1 MSKTIDEE
9 LYLEHRGTKEHSGR
23 YPWGSGANPYQRPYR
38 PVDHNPFLE
47 DKRSFYRAYRDM
59 REKGM
64 TEGQIAKFMDET
76 YFKGE
81 GKFKTTAL
89 RAWVTQGKE
98 ADMAANVSR
107 AMELKQKGMSTTAIG
122 REMGVNESVIRT
134 WLDPARKE
142 KLSSTR
148 NIANTLKVELEK
160 SESGILDV
168 GKANE
173 IALNCSKQKLDAAV
187 RLLEDEGYKKTYL
200 KVEQQGNLGNYTN
213 LQVLT
218 KDDMAWKDIYDNRDK
233 IALMSHFQSTDGG
246 KTIEEKLPPKSIS
259 SDRVKIIYAEDGGKE
274 ADGCMLIRPGVKD
287 LQLGNDQYMQV
298 RIAVDDTHY
307 LKGMAMYGKK
317 DQFPKGVDVI
327 FSTNKT
333 KDVPMMNPKDKDNQV
348 LKSLKDDPDMPFG
361 ANTKQIFYEDADG
374 KKQQS
379 CINKVNSDEDW
390 EIWSKNLASQFLG
403 KQPNQLARQ
412 QLGIAYDIKA
422 NEFDTIKNI
431 DNPTIKKK
439 LLEEFADECDSAATH
454 MKAAPLS
461 GQATHVI
468 LPLHNIKDNEI
479 YAPNYK
485 QGEEVVLVR
494 YPHTGPFES
503 PRLKVNNR
511 NVEGKE
517 MLGQAKHAVGINHNV
532 AEQLSGADF
541 DGDTVIVIPVRGQDI
556 KTQKPLAA
564 LKDFDH
570 QVQYKAYPGMPR
582 VGTEDSFNKGLE
594 MGKVSNLITD
604 MTVAGAPEADI
615 VKAVKHSMVI
625 IDAEKHNLNWKQ
637 SEKDNDIKYLKKKYQ
652 GGGGASTIL
661 SQATAPERV
670 GNRKEIYAVNQMTPA
685 EKKAY
690 DRGEKVYRTTYDF
703 YLKPSISY
711 KKMTDEQKDAFFKAK
726 SKYNKELEE
735 YKRIKAKDP
744 AAKIDRPSFPSE
756 VKGVKLKEVERQT
769 ELKRMATVKDARELI
784 SEHNTVMENIYAN
797 YANNMKQMALDAR
810 KEARATGNMTRDPV
824 AAKTY
829 AKEVE
834 SIKNKVKISQMNSPK
849 ERVAQAIADK
859 RMAIYIKENED
870 VTKEQLKKKRNKVLA
885 QARAE
890 MGTDRQRVTLTD
902 KEVEAIKNGAI
913 SNSLMIEVFNN
924 GDQDSLKKSFTP
936 NSKRG
941 MSTAQK
947 NRAKRLLK
955 TGYTQ
960 ADVAEALG
968 VSVSTIL
975 NNVEF

>member
-1 MSKTIDEE
+1 MDDDS
-9 LYLEHRGTKEHSGR
+9 LYLEHRGVKEKSGR
-23 YPWGSGANPYQRPYR
+23 YPWGSGVNPYQRPYR

-47 DKRSFYRAYRDM
+47 DKRSFYLAYRDM
-59 REKGM
+59 KDKGM
-64 TEGQIAKFMDET
+64 TESQIAKFVDET

-107 AMELKQKGMSTTAIG
+107 AMELKERGMSNVAIG
-122 REMGVNESVIRT
+122 EEMGYPESTIRT

-148 NIANTLKVELEK
+148 NIAEVLKKELEMTP
-160 SESGILDV
+160 SGILDV

-173 IALNCSKQKLDAAV
+173 NALNCSKQKLDAAV

-200 KVEQQGNLGNYTN
+200 QVEQQGNLGNYTS

-233 IALMSHFQSTDGG
+233 IGLLSHFQSTDGG
-246 KTIEEKLPPKSIS
+246 KTIDEKLPPKSIDS
-259 SDRVKIIYAEDGGKE
+259 SRIKVIYAEDGGKE

-287 LQLGNDQYMQV
+287 LELGNDQYMQV
-298 RIAVDDTHY
+298 RIAVDDTNY

-317 DQFPKGVDVI
+317 EQFPKGVDVI
-327 FSTNKT
+327 FNTNKS
-333 KDVPMMNPKDKDNQV
+333 KDTPMINVDDPDHQV

-361 ANTKQIFYEDADG
+361 ANTKQLFYTDKDG
-374 KKQQS
+374 NKVQS

-403 KQPNQLARQ
+403 KQPNQLAKQ

-422 NEFDTIKNI
+422 NEFDSIKKI

-468 LPLHNIKDNEI
+468 LPIHNIKDNEI

-517 MLGQAKHAVGINHNV
+517 MLGNAKHAVGINSNV

-541 DGDTVIVIPVRGQDI
+541 DGDTVIVIPVRGQNI
-556 KTQKPLAA
+556 KTRSRLDD

-570 QVQYKAYPGMPR
+570 QTQYAAYPGMPR
-582 VGTEDSFNKGLE
+582 VGKEDSFNRGLE

-604 MTVAGAPEADI
+604 MTVAGAPDSDLVPAI
-615 VKAVKHSMVI
+615 KHSMVV

-637 SEKDNDIKYLKKKYQ
+637 SEKDNNIKYLKQKYQ

-661 SQATAPERV
+661 SQATAPERI
-670 GNRKEIYAVNQMTPA
+670 GKRKEVVSYNMMTPA

-690 DRGEKVYRTTYDF
+690 DRGEKVYRSTHDY
-703 YLKPSISY
+703 YIQPKGGYS
-711 KKMTDEQKDAFFKAK
+711 KMTDAQKDAFFKVKKKYNEEIQEYQRVK
-726 SKYNKELEE
+726 SK
-735 YKRIKAKDP
+735 DP
-744 AAKIDRPSFPSE
+744 SAKIERPTFPKEVMGVKIEEKERQLE
-756 VKGVKLKEVERQT
+756 VK
-769 ELKRMATVKDARELI
+769 RMTTVKDAKDLI

-797 YANNMKQMALDAR
+797 YANSMKQMALDAR
-810 KEARATGNMTRDPV
+810 KESRATGNMHRDPV

-829 AKEVE
+829 EKEVE
-834 SIKNKVKISQMNSPK
+834 SIKNKVKISQMNAPK
-849 ERVAQAIADK
+849 ERLAQAIADK
-859 RMAIYIKENED
+859 KMQVYIKENPD
-870 VTKEQLKKKRNKVLA
+870 LTKEQIKKKRNKVLSE
-885 QARAE
+885 ARTKT
-890 MGTDRQRVTLTD
+890 GTNRERVTLTP
-902 KEVEAIKNGAI
+902 KEVEAIQNGAI

-924 GDQDSLKKSFTP
+924 GDQDSLKKAFTP
-936 NSKRG
+936 STKRG
-941 MSTAQK
+941 MTSAQK
-947 NRAKRLLK
+947 SRAKRLLK
-955 TGYTQ
+955 AGYTQ

>member
-1 MSKTIDEE
+1 MKDE
-9 LYLEHRGTKEHSGR
+9 LYLEHRGVKEKSGR
-23 YPWGSGANPYQRPYR
+23 FKWGSGENPYQRPYR
-38 PVDHNPFLE
+38 PVDHNPFLN
-47 DKRSFYRAYRDM
+47 DKRSFYLAYRDM
-59 REKGM
+59 HDKGM
-64 TEGQIAKFMDET
+64 SESQIAKFIDET

-107 AMELKQKGMSTTAIG
+107 AMELKSRGMSNVAIG
-122 REMGVNESVIRT
+122 EEMGYPESTIRT

-148 NIANTLKVELEK
+148 NIANVLKQELEMTD
-160 SESGILDV
+160 SGILDV

-200 KVEQQGNLGNYTN
+200 QVEQQGNLGNYTS

-218 KDDMAWKDIYDNRDK
+218 KDDMAWKDIYNNRDK
-233 IALMSHFQSTDGG
+233 IGLLSHFQSTDGG
-246 KTIEEKLPPKSIS
+246 KTIDEKLPPKSVD
-259 SDRVKIIYAEDGGKE
+259 SDRIKIIYAEDGGKE

-287 LQLGNDQYMQV
+287 LELGNDQYMQV
-298 RIAVDDTHY
+298 RIAVDDTNY
-307 LKGMAMYGKK
+307 LKGMAMYGKE
-317 DQFPKGVDVI
+317 DQFPKGVDII
-327 FSTNKT
+327 FNTNKS
-333 KDVPMMNPKDKDNQV
+333 KDTPMINLDDPDHQV

-361 ANTKQIFYEDADG
+361 ANTKQLYFTDKDG
-374 KKQQS
+374 NKTQS

-403 KQPNQLARQ
+403 KQPNQLAKQ

-422 NEFDTIKNI
+422 NEFETIKKI

-517 MLGQAKHAVGINHNV
+517 MLGNAKHAVGINSNV

-541 DGDTVIVIPVRGQDI
+541 DGDTVIVIPVRGQNI
-556 KTQKPLAA
+556 KTRSRLEE

-570 QVQYKAYPGMPR
+570 QKQYEAYPGMPR
-582 VGTEDSFNKGLE
+582 VGKEDSFNRGLE

-604 MTVAGAPEADI
+604 MTVAGAPDSDLVPAI
-615 VKAVKHSMVI
+615 KHSMVV

-637 SEKDNDIKYLKKKYQ
+637 SEKDNNIKYLKQKYQ

-661 SQATAPERV
+661 SQATAPERI
-670 GNRKEIYAVNQMTPA
+670 GKRKEIVSYNMMTP
-685 EKKAY
+685 EEQKAY
-690 DRGEKVYRTTYDF
+690 DRGEKVYRSVNEYYIQPKTKY
-703 YLKPSISY
+703 SM
-711 KKMTDEQKDAFFKAK
+711 MTDAQKDAFFKVK
-726 SKYNKELEE
+726 KQYNEELKE
-735 YKRIKAKDP
+735 YQKVKAKDP
-744 AAKIDRPSFPSE
+744 NAKIDRPSFPKEVMGVKIEEKERQIE
-756 VKGVKLKEVERQT
+756 VKKMSTK
-769 ELKRMATVKDARELI
+769 KDARELI

-810 KEARATGNMTRDPV
+810 KEARSTGNMHRDPV

-829 AKEVE
+829 SKEVE
-834 SIKNKVKISQMNSPK
+834 SIKNKVKLSQMNSPK
-849 ERVAQAIADK
+849 ERIAQAIADK
-859 RMAIYIKENED
+859 KMAIYIKENND
-870 VTKEQLKKKRNKVLA
+870 LTKEQIKKKRNKVLA
-885 QARAE
+885 EARTQT
-890 MGTDRQRVTLTD
+890 GTDRQRVTLTP
-902 KEVEAIKNGAI
+902 KEVEAVQNGAI
-913 SNSLMIEVFNN
+913 SNSLMLEVFNN
-924 GDQDSLKKSFTP
+924 GDQDSLKKAFTP
-936 NSKRG
+936 SSKRG
-941 MSTAQK
+941 MTSAQK
-947 NRAKRLLK
+947 SRAKRLLK
-955 TGYTQ
+955 AGYTQ

>member
-1 MSKTIDEE
+1 MDER
-9 LYLEHRGTKEHSGR
+9 LYLEHRGVKEKSGR
-23 YPWGSGANPYQRPYR
+23 YPWGSGVNPYQRPYR
-38 PVDHNPFLE
+38 PVDHNPFLN
-47 DKRSFYRAYRDM
+47 DKRSFYLAYRDM
-59 REKGM
+59 KEKGM
-64 TEGQIAKFMDET
+64 TEGQIAKFIDET

-107 AMELKQKGMSTTAIG
+107 AMELKQRGMSNVAIG
-122 REMGVNESVIRT
+122 EEMGYPESTIRT

-148 NIANTLKVELEK
+148 NIAEVLKKELEMT
-160 SESGILDV
+160 ESGILDV

-200 KVEQQGNLGNYTN
+200 QVEQQGNLGNYTS

-233 IALMSHFQSTDGG
+233 IGLLSHFQSTDGG
-246 KTIEEKLPPKSIS
+246 KTVKEKLPPKSIDS
-259 SDRVKIIYAEDGGKE
+259 SRIKIIYAEDGGKE

-287 LQLGNDQYMQV
+287 LELGNDQYMQV
-298 RIAVDDTHY
+298 RIAVDDTNY

-317 DQFPKGVDVI
+317 EQFPRGVDVI
-327 FSTNKT
+327 FNTNKS
-333 KDVPMMNPKDKDNQV
+333 KDTPMINLDDPDHQV

-361 ANTKQIFYEDADG
+361 ANTKQLFYKDKDG
-374 KKQQS
+374 NDVQS

-403 KQPNQLARQ
+403 KQPNQLAKQ

-422 NEFDTIKNI
+422 NEFEQIKAIN
-431 DNPTIKKK
+431 NPTIKKK

-468 LPLHNIKDNEI
+468 LPIHNIKDNEI

-517 MLGQAKHAVGINHNV
+517 MLGNAKHAVGINSNV

-541 DGDTVIVIPVRGQDI
+541 DGDTVIVIPVRGQNI
-556 KTQKPLAA
+556 KTRSRLEE

-570 QVQYKAYPGMPR
+570 QKQYEAYPGMPR
-582 VGTEDSFNKGLE
+582 VGKEDSFNRGLE

-604 MTVAGAPEADI
+604 MTVAGAPDSDLVPAI
-615 VKAVKHSMVI
+615 KHSMVV

-637 SEKDNDIKYLKKKYQ
+637 SEKDNNIKYLKQKYQ
-652 GGGGASTIL
+652 SGGGASTIL

-670 GNRKEIYAVNQMTPA
+670 GKRKEIVSYNMMTPA
-685 EKKAY
+685 EQKAY
-690 DRGEKVYRTTYDF
+690 DRGEKVYRSANDY
-703 YLKPSISY
+703 YIQPKISY
-711 KKMTDEQKDAFFKAK
+711 AKMTDAQKDAFFKVK
-726 SKYNKELEE
+726 KKYNEEIKE
-735 YKRIKAKDP
+735 YQRIKNKDP
-744 AAKIDRPSFPSE
+744 NAKIDRPSFPKEVMGVKIEEKERQLE
-756 VKGVKLKEVERQT
+756 VK
-769 ELKRMATVKDARELI
+769 RMSTHKDARELI

-810 KEARATGNMTRDPV
+810 KEARSTGNMHRDPV

-829 AKEVE
+829 EKEVA
-834 SIKNKVKISQMNSPK
+834 SIKRNVRISQQNAPK
-849 ERVAQAIADK
+849 ERLAQAIADK
-859 RMAIYIKENED
+859 KMQVYIKENPD
-870 VTKEQLKKKRNKVLA
+870 LTKEQIKKKRNKVLA
-885 QARAE
+885 EARLQT
-890 MGTDRQRVTLTD
+890 GTNRERVVLSP
-902 KEVEAIKNGAI
+902 KEVEAVQNGAI
-913 SNSLMIEVFNN
+913 SNSLMLDIFNN
-924 GDQDSLKKSFTP
+924 GDQDALKKAFTP
-936 NSKRG
+936 STKRG
-941 MSTAQK
+941 MTSAQK
-947 NRAKRLLK
+947 SRAKRLLK
-955 TGYTQ
+955 AGYTQ